1 MNYACYYLQR
11 NKKRCAASV
20 FELLRTGDVPANGDY
35 TRSLNAFSQAYR
47 RRLIG
52 FDKRDN
58 HIAKILKKLLPDVH
72 PFAVALIHQRVL
84 DVYMHLIDN
93 ELYEMMES
101 FFIMNQRLAKQVKN
115 IRPDMDVEPLLSES
129 KLKIFENKLNQL
141 QF

>member
-11 NKKRCAASV
+11 NKKRCASSV

-35 TRSLNAFSQAYR
+35 TRALNAFSQAYR

-58 HIAKILKKLLPDVH
+58 NIIKQLKKLLPDVH

-84 DVYMHLIDN
+84 DVYIHLIDN
-93 ELYEMMES
+93 ELYEMMEG
-101 FFIMNQRLAKQVKN
+101 FFALNQRIAKKIKN
-115 IRPDMDVEPLLSES
+115 IRPDMDINPLLSEVN
-129 KLKIFENKLNQL
+129 LKTFENKLNKL
-141 QF
+141 EF